1 MSFDPSKKI
10 TSLLRCDFG
19 FMSRGRLWCSR
30 KFLFRHWTWQLCR
43 FLFFFGPLLIS
54 FFFLFNTSTSCSFV
68 RDNFFFQVI
77 DIKLFTA
84 CEELHLVIKSY
95 CTLRYSIQFSLWEK
109 RLYLRGFDFIQPMLN
124 WSSIIWRGK

>member
-1 MSFDPSKKI
+1 M
-10 TSLLRCDFG
+10 LAEV
-19 FMSRGRLWCSR
+19 
-30 KFLFRHWTWQLCR
+30 
-43 FLFFFGPLLIS
+43 LIS
-54 FFFLFNTSTSCSFV
+54 TLDLTTLPVSLFLWSFVNYFFFLFNTSTSCSFV

-124 WSSIIWRGK
+124 